1 MRRENRE
8 LLHARPLLALSA
20 DGRMLVGGSLEQGA
34 FLCDPVHGVRDLED
48 FVQEVG
54 LALGHWRLHEA
65 TGISAD
71 GAPPFGTGQ
80 FLTSTQ
86 GWILRLRDT
95 LDNDG
100 EGLVDLDDPSCVDP
114 DGSFEMVR
122 RDLVVDVRPGR
133 DANVIRPGS
142 PQLVRVAALGSATAD
157 VLAIE
162 DRQMPLP
169 QSPSSSKT
177 STPTTT
183 WISWPDSAPETRA
196 SRSETRRAACG
207 ARSGARPSR
216 PAMPCLRSAGSA

>member
-1 MRRENRE
+1 MRCENRE

-34 FLCDPVHGVRDLED
+34 FLCDPVHRVRDLED
-48 FVQEVG
+48 FG
-54 LALGHWRLHEA
+54 LGHWRLHEA
-65 TGISAD
+65 TGISAE

-80 FLTSTQ
+80 LLTSTQ
-86 GWILRLRDT
+86 GWILGLRDT

-100 EGLVDLDDPSCVDP
+100 EGLVDLDDSSCVDP
-114 DGSFEMVR
+114 DGSFEMVQ

-162 DRQMPLP
+162 DRHVPLP

-183 WISWPDSAPETRA
+183 RIS
-196 SRSETRRAACG
+196 
-207 ARSGARPSR
+207 
-216 PAMPCLRSAGSA
+216 